1 MVLAIDVGNTNIVVG
16 GFEGE
21 KVCFIERISTNKRS
35 TALEYTVLIKT
46 ILELNGFQDISLDGG
61 IVSSVVPDVTARLRD
76 AVQKLTGRSVM
87 VLGPGLKTGLK
98 IKIDNPAQAGADL
111 VAGAVAAVNDYPC
124 PLIIVDMGTATTVT
138 VVDENE
144 NFIGGMIMPGLRA
157 SVEALT
163 GNTSQLPNISLDIP
177 KKVIGTN
184 TVDCMKSG
192 VMYGTACSIDGAI
205 DNIESE
211 LSKKCTVVATGGIA
225 SMIIPLCKHD
235 IIYDDGLLLRG
246 LMLIYNKNKK
256 DV

>member
-21 KVCFIERISTNKRS
+21 KICFIERISTNKRS

-46 ILELNGFQDISLDGG
+46 ILEINGFQDISLDGG
-61 IVSSVVPDVTARLRD
+61 IVSSVVPDVTNRLRD
-76 AVQKLTGRSVM
+76 AVEKLTGTSVM

-138 VVDENE
+138 VVDKDK

-163 GNTSQLPNISLDIP
+163 GNTSQLPNISLDAP
-177 KKVIGTN
+177 KKAIGTN

-192 VMYGTACSIDGAI
+192 VMYGTACSIDGAV
-205 DNIESE
+205 DHIEAE
-211 LSKKCTVVATGGIA
+211 LGEKCTIVATGGIA
-225 SMIIPLCKHD
+225 STIIPLCKRD

-246 LMLIYNKNKK
+246 LMLIYNKNK
-256 DV
+256 